1 MRNSLHT
8 DYLPIL
14 YTYYIGLTM
23 VRGYSEQTLKTEL

>member
-1 MRNSLHT
+1 MRNALHT
-8 DYLPIL
+8 DCLPIL